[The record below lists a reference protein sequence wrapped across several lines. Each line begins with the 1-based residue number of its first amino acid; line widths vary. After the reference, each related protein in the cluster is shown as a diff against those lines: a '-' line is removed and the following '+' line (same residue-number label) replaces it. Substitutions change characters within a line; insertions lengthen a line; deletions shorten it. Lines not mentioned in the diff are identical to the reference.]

1 MRMLKTINALAAVAV
16 GGVVMAGSAL
26 AMDIQGYDREVDQ
39 GLYKYSDKFREMAD
53 FPPTEGFIEEGQAAF
68 NKDRGGKSC
77 SSCHG
82 SDGEKLAGVGATY
95 PKYDKRTQKPKLLQH
110 QVNRCLTEQMGQ
122 KALKWESSE
131 QILLIT
137 YVKALSNGMPLN
149 VQTTGPMAKFVAM
162 GEKSYKQRIGH
173 FDVACVHCHEV
184 AAGTNIRAE
193 YMSAPNN
200 TGMKQIDKLIA
211 ELPAGPEREQ
221 RNAAGAT
228 IGSGSIDHWP
238 TYRLKWG
245 KPASMQRRLR
255 TCNKNV
261 RSQPKGYGDDYYV
274 NLEVYLAS
282 QSNGLPMNVPGFRP

>member
-1 MRMLKTINALAAVAV
+1 MTTFKSVGAV
-16 GGVVMAGSAL
+16 GSLLGAMLLAGSAW
-26 AMDIQGYDREVDQ
+26 AMDIEGYDPEIDQ

-53 FPPTEGFIEEGQAAF
+53 FPPTEGAIEDGMVYF
-68 NKDRGGKSC
+68 NKMRGDKSC
-77 SSCHG
+77 STCHG
-82 SDGEKLAGVGATY
+82 ENGEALKGVGATY
-95 PKYDKRTQKPKLLQH
+95 PKYDEKMGKPKLLQH
-110 QVNRCLTEQMGQ
+110 QINTCLTEQMGQ
-122 KALKWESSE
+122 KPLKWEKPE
-131 QILLIT
+131 QVLLVT
-137 YVKALSNGMPLN
+137 YIKALSNGMPLN
-149 VQTTGPMAKFVAM
+149 VKTDGPVAKFVEM
-162 GEKSYKQRIGH
+162 GKKAYHQRIGH

-200 TGMKQIDKLIA
+200 IGMNEMEKLVA
-211 ELPAGPEREQ
+211 ELPEGPERER

-274 NLEVYLAS
+274 NLELYLAS